1 MNSKWQLIA
10 GPCSAETREQVMETA
25 KGLVSLQPSYFR
37 AGIWKPRTRPGE
49 FEGSGNPALEWM
61 KEAKATYGLKI
72 CTEVANANHVE
83 LALNAGFDMLWIGA
97 RTTTNPFSVQEI
109 ADALRGVDMPIMVKN
124 PINPDLKLWVGAIE
138 RLYNVGV
145 VNVSA
150 IHRGFS
156 VYEIAKYRNNPNW
169 QIPIDLK
176 QELPQLP
183 LLCDPSHITGDASML
198 LEVAQKAIDLK
209 YDGLMLETHCNPRE
223 AWTDAKQQVS
233 PAELAELLAKLH
245 FRDRREIEE
254 AELLEFRAKINA
266 MDEAIIHLLTE
277 RMFTSGLIGKFK
289 KEHNLAILQKARWEE
304 LLMSNVDKAVKL
316 KLSNE
321 FSTQLFKLIH
331 QESIHIQSQI
341 LNDKN
346 HE

>member
-1 MNSKWQLIA
+1 
-10 GPCSAETREQVMETA
+10 
-25 KGLVSLQPSYFR
+25 
-37 AGIWKPRTRPGE
+37 
-49 FEGSGNPALEWM
+49 
-61 KEAKATYGLKI
+61 
-72 CTEVANANHVE
+72 
-83 LALNAGFDMLWIGA
+83 
-97 RTTTNPFSVQEI
+97 
-109 ADALRGVDMPIMVKN
+109 MPIMVKN

-138 RLYNVGV
+138 RLYTVGV
-145 VNVSA
+145 VDVTA

-277 RMFTSGLIGKFK
+277 RMFTS
-289 KEHNLAILQKARWEE
+289 
-304 LLMSNVDKAVKL
+304 
-316 KLSNE
+316 
-321 FSTQLFKLIH
+321 
-331 QESIHIQSQI
+331 
-341 LNDKN
+341 
-346 HE
+346 

>member
-1 MNSKWQLIA
+1 MKSNWQLIT
-10 GPCSAETREQVMETA
+10 GPCSAETREQVLKTA
-25 KGLVSLQPSYFR
+25 EGVALLQPTYFR
-37 AGIWKPRTRPGE
+37 AGIWKPRTRPDE
-49 FEGSGNPALEWM
+49 FEGTGNLALEWM
-61 KEAKATYGLKI
+61 KEAKSMYGLKI
-72 CTEVANANHVE
+72 CSEVANAKHVE
-83 LALNAGFDMLWIGA
+83 LAMNAGFDMLWIGA
-97 RTTTNPFSVQEI
+97 RTTTNPFSVQEL
-109 ADALRGVDMPIMVKN
+109 ADALQGVRIPIMVKN
-124 PINPDLKLWVGAIE
+124 PINPDLKLWVGGIE
-138 RLYNVGV
+138 RLYKAGV
-145 VNVSA
+145 KDVSA

-156 VYEIAKYRNNPNW
+156 VYEKAKYRNNPNW

-176 QELPQLP
+176 QELPELP
-183 LLCDPSHITGDASML
+183 LLCDPSHIAGDASLL

-209 YDGLMLETHCNPRE
+209 YDGFMFETHNNPKA
-223 AWTDAKQQVS
+223 AWTDANQQIT
-233 PAELAELLAKLH
+233 PAALKILFEKLH

-304 LLMSNVDKAVKL
+304 LLVSNVDKAVKL
-316 KLSNE
+316 NLSNE

-331 QESIHIQSQI
+331 QESIHIQSEI
-341 LNDKN
+341 LNEKN